1 MAVQIEPQMESGG
14 GVHRAT
20 IVANDRPA
28 LFASLAGAI
37 SSFGMDILKAE
48 AFSNERA

>member
-1 MAVQIEPQMESGG
+1 VAVEIDVSG

-20 IVANDRPA
+20 VVARDRRA

-37 SSFGMDILKAE
+37 SSFGMDILKA
-48 AFSNERA
+48 